1 MSSMKPF
8 DSADILHLQRQVA
21 DSERFAQAT
30 LDALDSNIA
39 ILGERGIILA
49 VNQAWRAFAAENG
62 MPPDRA
68 LVGVDYLAVCD
79 AAQGMDQADARVA
92 AAGIRAVLAG
102 ERPSFQLEYPCHSP
116 VQERWFILRVT
127 RFGNDG
133 PPRAVAAHIDIT
145 ERRKA
150 EELARQYQEQ
160 LRRLNSEMMLS
171 EERQRRQ
178 LASELH
184 DGLAQDLV
192 AALQA
197 VRRYCAGVPSSA
209 GSDELG
215 LAESL
220 LRHAVRQI
228 QTTVFSLSPI
238 VLYELGLPAAL
249 ETLCR
254 HVERLHQLP
263 CQCRTVGE
271 TVPLAGDL
279 EVLVFQV
286 ARELLTNAGRHAS
299 AGQATIMLEY
309 RPDAVRLTVEDDGAG
324 FNPNAMS
331 SADGTHFGL
340 LSIRERVRFAGGQFD
355 IDSTPGQGTRVSV
368 SVSVPRGDGA

>member
-1 MSSMKPF
+1 MKPF
-8 DSADILHLQRQVA
+8 DSADILQLQRQVA

-39 ILGERGIILA
+39 ILDERGVIFA
-49 VNQAWRAFAAENG
+49 VNHAWRDFAAGNG
-62 MPPDRA
+62 MPPDRTLA
-68 LVGVDYLAVCD
+68 GVDYLAVCD
-79 AAQGMDQADARVA
+79 AAQGLDQADARAA
-92 AAGIRAVLAG
+92 AAGIRSVLAG
-102 ERPSFQLEYPCHSP
+102 ERTSFHLEYPCHSP
-116 VQERWFILRVT
+116 DQQRWFMLRVT
-127 RFGNDG
+127 RFGNEG
-133 PPRAVAAHIDIT
+133 PPRAVVAHIDIT

-197 VRRYCAGVPSSA
+197 VRRHGVEVLPSADSA
-209 GSDELG
+209 DLR

-220 LRHAVRQI
+220 LKHAVQQI

-263 CQCRTVGE
+263 CQCRTVGDAG
-271 TVPLAGDL
+271 PLAGDL
-279 EVLVFQV
+279 EVLLFHV

-299 AGQATIMLEY
+299 AGQALITLAFH
-309 RPDAVRLTVEDDGAG
+309 PDSVRLIVEDDGAG
-324 FNPNAMS
+324 FDPQALT

-340 LSIRERVRFAGGQFD
+340 LSIRERIRFAGGQFD
-355 IDSTPGQGTRVSV
+355 IDSQPGQGTRISA
-368 SVSVPRGDGA
+368 SVPRGT